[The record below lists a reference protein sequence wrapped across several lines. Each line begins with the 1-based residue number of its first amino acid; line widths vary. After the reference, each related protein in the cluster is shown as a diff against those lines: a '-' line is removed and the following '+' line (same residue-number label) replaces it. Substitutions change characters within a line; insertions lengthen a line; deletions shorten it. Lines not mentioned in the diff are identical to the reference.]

1 MVQEGTGFR
10 CLQPLTPDHV
20 KHINSVL
27 KMNRLEIQTRA
38 KEVESGADGGQRGVV
53 YNESLNTR
61 IACRVNPEDLKKTPS
76 KKTPSKKTPSKK
88 TPSKKAPSKKL
99 HQRRLNTP
107 QQRQL
112 QKNRL

>member
-27 KMNRLEIQTRA
+27 KMNRLEIQTRD
-38 KEVESGADGGQRGVV
+38 KEVESGANGGQRGVV
-53 YNESLNTR
+53 YDESLNTR
-61 IACRVNPEDLKKTPS
+61 IACRVNPKDS

-88 TPSKKAPSKKL
+88 TPSKKL
-99 HQRRLNTP
+99 RQRRLNTP

-112 QKNRL
+112 QKNRLLSGS

>member
-20 KHINSVL
+20 KDINSVL

-38 KEVESGADGGQRGVV
+38 KEVKSGADGGQRGVV
-53 YNESLNTR
+53 YDESLNTR
-61 IACRVNPEDLKKTPS
+61 INCRVNPKDS

>member
-53 YNESLNTR
+53 YDESLNTR
-61 IACRVNPEDLKKTPS
+61 IACRVNLKDAKKTPS
-76 KKTPSKKTPSKK
+76 KKTPSKK
-88 TPSKKAPSKKL
+88 L
-99 HQRRLNTP
+99 RQRRLNTP

-112 QKNRL
+112 KKK

>member
-53 YNESLNTR
+53 YDESLNTR
-61 IACRVNPEDLKKTPS
+61 INCRVNPKDS
-76 KKTPSKKTPSKK
+76 KKTPSKKTQSKK
-88 TPSKKAPSKKL
+88 TSSKKAPSKKL

-112 QKNRL
+112 